1 MATGGLPPE
10 EMDRARA
17 VLVDRRRRLSERVER
32 LTAESAQDNPRDLG
46 ETSSLPT
53 HPADLGTEA
62 FEQETD
68 FGLAERCSAEI
79 REIDRALARLDEGDY
94 GICEHCGQRI
104 SEDRLR
110 ALPSAALCARCQAEQ
125 EAA

>member
-1 MATGGLPPE
+1 MATGGLSPE
-10 EMDRARA
+10 ELDRARA
-17 VLVDRRRRLSERVER
+17 ELLDRRRRLWERVER
-32 LTAESAQDNPRDLG
+32 LSAESAQDNPRELG
-46 ETSSLPT
+46 EISSLPT

-68 FGLAERCSAEI
+68 FGLAERSSAEI
-79 REIDRALARLDEGDY
+79 REIDRALARLDDGSY
-94 GICEHCGQRI
+94 GVCEHCDQRI
-104 SEDRLR
+104 SEERLH